1 MAPAVLAQSGAGQLM
16 ATVVNGLSL
25 GAIYALLAMGFVIIF
40 KATQVVNFAHGAIA
54 TLGAFFTA
62 VVAVDLNFPGR
73 YLEGF
78 PVLGWLVSVLGWLV
92 SVLVALVLSAL
103 VGMVLE
109 RLFVRPMVGE
119 ELFSLAIV
127 TLGMHIILLTVVTDL
142 IGPDPRSMADPWGD
156 SRVDL
161 GFVIIPETE
170 IAQFAVAIVL
180 MVLVGLFFRTR
191 TGVAMRAT
199 AFDQEAAR
207 AQGINVGRIF
217 AIAWAIGAVLATV
230 GGIFGSVYPRRVGV
244 FPDTALLAMRAFPA
258 IILGGLD
265 SVGGAVVGGLVIGVA
280 EAAAGSYLNHP
291 VFGTGFSGIVPYLL
305 MMCVLFVRPYGL
317 FGTGEVRRV

>member
-1 MAPAVLAQSGAGQLM
+1 MTGMVLALGIVAQSAPSQFMG
-16 ATVVNGLSL
+16 TIVNGISL

-40 KATQVVNFAHGAIA
+40 KATQVVNFAHGALA
-54 TLGAFFTA
+54 TLGAFFTS

-73 YLEGF
+73 YMSGP
-78 PVLGWLVSVLGWLV
+78 PVLRWSV
-92 SVLVALVLSAL
+92 SVLVALVLSAV
-103 VGMVLE
+103 VGMLLE
-109 RLFVRPMVGE
+109 RIFIRPMVGE
-119 ELFSLAIV
+119 ELFSLAII

-156 SRVDL
+156 AKVDL
-161 GFVIIPETE
+161 GWVIIPQTE
-170 IAQFAVAIVL
+170 IAQFAVAIAL
-180 MVLVGLFFRTR
+180 MLLVGLFFRTR

-207 AQGINVGRIF
+207 AQGIKVGRIF
-217 AIAWAIGAVLATV
+217 AIAWAIGAVLATI

-265 SVGGAVVGGLVIGVA
+265 SVGGAVIGGLLVGLA
-280 EAAAGSYLNHP
+280 EALSGSYLTHP
-291 VFGTGFSGIVPYLL
+291 FFGTGFSGIVPYLL
-305 MMCVLFVRPYGL
+305 MLLVLFVRPHGI
-317 FGTGEVRRV
+317 FGTEEVRRV

>member
-1 MAPAVLAQSGAGQLM
+1 MTGAALSLGVLAQTGSHQFWG
-16 ATVVNGLSL
+16 TVVNGLSL

-40 KATQVVNFAHGAIA
+40 KATQVVNFAHGAMA
-54 TLGAFFTA
+54 TLGAYFTA

-73 YLEGF
+73 YLQVS
-78 PVLGWLVSVLGWLV
+78 PLSGWLI
-92 SVLVALVLSAL
+92 SVLVALVMSAL
-103 VGMVLE
+103 VGMLLE

-161 GFVIIPETE
+161 GSLIIPETE
-170 IAQFAVAIVL
+170 IAQFVAAVAL
-180 MVLVGLFFRTR
+180 MALVGLFFRTR

-230 GGIFGSVYPRRVGV
+230 GGIFGSVYPRRVGG

-265 SVGGAVVGGLVIGVA
+265 SVGGAVLGGMIVGLA
-280 EAAAGSYLNHP
+280 EAAAGSYLNQP
-291 VFGTGFSGIVPYLL
+291 LFGTGFSGIVPYLL

>member
-1 MAPAVLAQSGAGQLM
+1 MVAMIASGSVLAQADWNQLLG
-16 ATVVNGLSL
+16 TLVSGLSL

-40 KATQVVNFAHGAIA
+40 KATQVVNFAHGAMA
-54 TLGAFFTA
+54 TLGAYFTA
-62 VVAVDLNFPGR
+62 TVAVELNFPGR
-73 YLEGF
+73 YLQGA
-78 PVLGWLVSVLGWLV
+78 PMVGWLL
-92 SVLVALVLSAL
+92 SVLVALALSGL
-103 VGMVLE
+103 VGILLE
-109 RLFVRPMVGE
+109 RVFLRPMVGE

-156 SRVDL
+156 SSVDL
-161 GFVIIPETE
+161 GYVVIPQTE
-170 IAQFAVAIVL
+170 IAQFVLAIVL
-180 MVLVGLFFRTR
+180 ISLVGVFFRTR
-191 TGVAMRAT
+191 TGLAMRAT

-217 AIAWAIGAVLATV
+217 ALAWAIGAVLATV

-265 SVGGAVVGGLVIGVA
+265 SVSGAMIGGLVVGLA

-291 VFGTGFSGIVPYLL
+291 LFGTGFSGIVPYLL
-305 MMCVLFVRPYGL
+305 MLAVLFVRPHGI
-317 FGTGEVRRV
+317 FGTVEIRRV

>member
-1 MAPAVLAQSGAGQLM
+1 MITPAALTLPIAQSGTNQLLE
-16 ATVVNGLSL
+16 TIVNGLSL
-25 GAIYALLAMGFVIIF
+25 GAIYSLLAMGFVIIF
-40 KATQVVNFAHGAIA
+40 KATQVVNFAHGAMA
-54 TLGAFFTA
+54 TLGAYFVA

-73 YLEGF
+73 YLDGS
-78 PVLGWLVSVLGWLV
+78 PLLGWSVSVLA
-92 SVLVALVLSAL
+92 ALAMSAA
-103 VGMVLE
+103 VGMLLE

-156 SRVDL
+156 STVHL
-161 GFVIIPETE
+161 EAVVIPATQ
-170 IAQFAVAIVL
+170 IAQFAAAIGL
-180 MVLVGLFFRTR
+180 MALVGIFFRTR

-207 AQGINVGRIF
+207 AQGIKVGRIF
-217 AIAWAIGAVLATV
+217 ALAWAIGAVLATV

-265 SVGGAVVGGLVIGVA
+265 SVTGAVIGGMVVGLA
-280 EAAAGSYLNHP
+280 ESATGSYLNHP
-291 VFGTGFSGIVPYLL
+291 LFGTGFSGIAPYLL
-305 MMCVLFVRPYGL
+305 MMGVLFVRPYGL
-317 FGTGEVRRV
+317 LGTGEVRRV

>member
-1 MAPAVLAQSGAGQLM
+1 MMEGVLTLGVLAQSGQSQLLG
-16 ATVVNGLSL
+16 TIVNGVSL

-40 KATQVVNFAHGAIA
+40 KATQVVNFAHGAMA

-62 VVAVDLNFPGR
+62 LVAVDLNFPGR
-73 YLEGF
+73 YIQGSPL
-78 PVLGWLVSVLGWLV
+78 LAWSV
-92 SVLVALVLSAL
+92 SVLVALVMSAL
-103 VGMVLE
+103 VGMLLE
-109 RLFVRPMVGE
+109 RVFVRPMVGE

-127 TLGMHIILLTVVTDL
+127 TLGMNIILLTVATDL

-156 SRVDL
+156 ARVDM
-161 GFVIIPETE
+161 GFVIIPKTE
-170 IAQFAVAIVL
+170 IAQFVVAIAL
-180 MVLVGLFFRTR
+180 MATVGVFFRSR

-230 GGIFGSVYPRRVGV
+230 GGVFGSMYPRRVGV

-265 SVGGAVVGGLVIGVA
+265 SVGGAVIGGLLVGLA
-280 EAAAGSYLNHP
+280 EALAGSYLTHP
-291 VFGTGFSGIVPYLL
+291 IFGAGFSGIVPYLL
-305 MMCVLFVRPYGL
+305 MMLVLFVRPYGL
-317 FGTGEVRRV
+317 FGTAEVRRV